1 MVFFKIHAN
10 YLIFYIYL
18 APLSGSDPASHVLY
32 LSLLPCFLPV
42 FTYFVFYV
50 LNYFINDFI
59 FILMLILNG
68 NNNLASQFS
77 FKVYLLA
84 LIFIPLYPILRQFM
98 SFA

>member
-18 APLSGSDPASHVLY
+18 APLSGSEPASHVLY
-32 LSLLPCFLPV
+32 IITLFSSSLYLFSILCSILFHK
-42 FTYFVFYV
+42 Y
-50 LNYFINDFI
+50 FI
-59 FILMLILNG
+59 FILMLILDV
-68 NNNLASQFS
+68 NNNLAFQFS

-84 LIFIPLYPILRQFM
+84 LVFILLYPILHQFM